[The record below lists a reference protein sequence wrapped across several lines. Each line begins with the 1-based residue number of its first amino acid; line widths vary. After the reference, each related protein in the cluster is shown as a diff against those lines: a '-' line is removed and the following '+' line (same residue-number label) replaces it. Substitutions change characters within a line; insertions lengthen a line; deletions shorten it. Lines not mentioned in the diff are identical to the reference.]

1 MIKFYYFKN
10 SDYIIRV
17 HPFYV
22 DIKRRCWAKGLSIGI
37 SVIKKEI
44 TEIYYNPCV
53 LWDRATKKDW
63 YKAIRGYNEKG

>member
-22 DIKRRCWAKGLSIGI
+22 DIKRRCWATGI
-37 SVIKKEI
+37 SAIKKR
-44 TEIYYNPCV
+44 NCRN
-53 LWDRATKKDW
+53 LL
-63 YKAIRGYNEKG
+63 